1 MQKKWIGCLL
11 LLVLTTQVFPV
22 DGIRFWSNL
31 LQSNTQ
37 TSTAVLF
44 TMEEE
49 EVEEIQFKLKNVD
62 SNHSLYFESQA
73 SLRSKQAVHAIV
85 SKMGKA
91 IDRNEPIL
99 VPPPNQVA

>member
-1 MQKKWIGCLL
+1 MQKKWTGFLL

-37 TSTAVLF
+37 TSTAVLY

-62 SNHSLYFESQA
+62 SNHSLYFESQEG
-73 SLRSKQAVHAIV
+73 LRSKQAVHAIV

-99 VPPPNQVA
+99 VPPPNQTT

>member
-1 MQKKWIGCLL
+1 MPKKWIGYLL

-37 TSTAVLF
+37 TSAPILLA
-44 TMEEE
+44 MEEE

-73 SLRSKQAVHAIV
+73 SLRSKQAVHAII

-91 IDRNEPIL
+91 IDRNQPIL
-99 VPPPNQVA
+99 VPPPNQRA

>member
-1 MQKKWIGCLL
+1 MQKKWIGFIL

-85 SKMGKA
+85 SKMGNA
-91 IDRNEPIL
+91 IDRNQPIL
-99 VPPPNQVA
+99 VPPPNQRA

>member
-99 VPPPNQVA
+99 VPPPNQTA

>member
-73 SLRSKQAVHAIV
+73 R
-85 SKMGKA
+85 
-91 IDRNEPIL
+91 
-99 VPPPNQVA
+99 

>member
-37 TSTAVLF
+37 TSTAVLY

-99 VPPPNQVA
+99 VPPPNQTA

>member
-99 VPPPNQVA
+99 VPPPNQAA

>member
-73 SLRSKQAVHAIV
+73 SSRSKQAVHAIV

-99 VPPPNQVA
+99 VPPPNQAA